1 MQLRLYPPFFVPGFT
16 RKGIL
21 WYHCCCPLF
30 ISNLK
35 ETPSMKETFFLHG
48 LDSSGNG
55 TKGQYFAIH
64 FPQIKRPDFT
74 GDLDERLEV
83 FERLTEG
90 QNNLTL
96 IGSSFG
102 GLMAACFAIK
112 HSTRVKQLVL
122 LAPALNYFYTPPA
135 EKLAIA
141 TLAVIGTHDVI
152 TPPALTAPLAEQS
165 FSNLDL
171 QLVDDDHLLHHTFQQ
186 LEWEKILGK

>member
-1 MQLRLYPPFFVPGFT
+1 MPGFT
-16 RKGIL
+16 HRGIL
-21 WYHCCCPLF
+21 WYHCCCLLF

-35 ETPSMKETFFLHG
+35 KEPSMKETFFLHG

-55 TKGQYFAIH
+55 TKGQYFAMH
-64 FPQIKRPDFT
+64 FPQIKRPNFT

-90 QNNLTL
+90 QDNLTL

-112 HSTRVKQLVL
+112 YPTRVTQLVL
-122 LAPALNYFYTPPA
+122 LAPALNYHYSPPA
-135 EKLAIA
+135 EKLPIS
-141 TLAVIGTHDVI
+141 TLAVIGRHDVV
-152 TPPALTAPLAEQS
+152 TPPAITGPLAEQS

-171 QLVDDDHLLHHTFQQ
+171 RLVDDDHLLHHTFQQ
-186 LEWEKILGK
+186 LEWKKILGE